1 MRKYWYYII
10 VFCGVLVLAGC
21 GKEGDPVPE
30 NPNPP
35 VDVPDKP
42 DEPDKPENPNAL
54 YNGIVLPDQWPPTR
68 SYSSEIRS
76 GMSPFYLVN
85 KPEVVNISTGRQLFV
100 DNFLI
105 ESTSLKR
112 VFYYPEYSSANPIL
126 QPDKDWEKM
135 GNKGAAFAAP
145 FSDGVWYDEVDSKYK
160 MWYMA
165 GGGTHAINGAGVTCY
180 AESVDGIN
188 WTKPV
193 LSVVSGTNIVDKG
206 SERDASVV
214 WLDKQESNASK
225 RFKMFQVCISCR

>member
-30 NPNPP
+30 NPDPP

-126 QPDKDWEKM
+126 QPDKDWER
-135 GNKGAAFAAP
+135 
-145 FSDGVWYDEVDSKYK
+145 W
-160 MWYMA
+160 
-165 GGGTHAINGAGVTCY
+165 AIK
-180 AESVDGIN
+180 EQLLLRRSVM
-188 WTKPV
+188 
-193 LSVVSGTNIVDKG
+193 VSGMTRPIQNIKCG
-206 SERDASVV
+206 IWQVV
-214 WLDKQESNASK
+214 ELMLSMVQE
-225 RFKMFQVCISCR
+225 